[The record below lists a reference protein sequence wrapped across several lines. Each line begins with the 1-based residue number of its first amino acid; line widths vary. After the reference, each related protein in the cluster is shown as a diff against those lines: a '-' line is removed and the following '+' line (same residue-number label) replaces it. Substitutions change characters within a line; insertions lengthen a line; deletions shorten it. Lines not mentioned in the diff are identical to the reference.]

1 MKFLT
6 PLYFCS
12 FVTRVT
18 SEIYEIVFFVQINF
32 PQERVKLIAVGMG
45 VAAGVTQSVIN
56 WEIAARTSMTIV
68 RGKATVPNQ

>member
-12 FVTRVT
+12 FVARVT

-32 PQERVKLIAVGMG
+32 PQELVKIIAVGME
-45 VAAGVTQSVIN
+45 VAAGVMQSVIN
-56 WEIAARTSMTIV
+56 WEIAAQTSMTIA